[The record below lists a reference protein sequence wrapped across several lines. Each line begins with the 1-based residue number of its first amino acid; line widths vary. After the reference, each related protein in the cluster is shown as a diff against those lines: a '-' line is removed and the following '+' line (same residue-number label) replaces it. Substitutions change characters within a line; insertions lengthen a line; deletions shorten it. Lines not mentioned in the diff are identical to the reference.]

1 MAFVGVGYPDI
12 FGEEDPALLIF
23 LEYMP
28 SGSIKA
34 VSQSVCGEVRG
45 EMGWDDHHFW
55 PIFCK

>member
-1 MAFVGVGYPDI
+1 MTTTN

-34 VSQSVCGEVRG
+34 VSQSVVEVG
-45 EMGWDDHHFW
+45 GDWGDQFFGQFVNGDIE
-55 PIFCK
+55 IY